1 MQTFVS
7 MDHAEQGAD
16 DEAFHMVFEY
26 LEASGIPPVRLTLK
40 IGAPVMLIQSMNPVN
55 GFCKQCPMYRK
66 THALPR
72 VEQAAFRL
80 PTDAYWGL
88 LGLTRAS

>member
-1 MQTFVS
+1 

-16 DEAFHMVFEY
+16 DEAFHMVFEH
-26 LEASGIPPVRLTLK
+26 LEASGIPPARLTLK
-40 IGAPVMLIQSMNPVN
+40 IGAGNAHPEHESGN

-72 VEQAAFRL
+72 VEQSAFRL

-88 LGLTRAS
+88 LGPTRAS

>member
-7 MDHAEQGAD
+7 MDHAEQGERRSVPHGLRVSGSVRHSSSPAD
-16 DEAFHMVFEY
+16 AQDWCPGNAHPGHE
-26 LEASGIPPVRLTLK
+26 SG
-40 IGAPVMLIQSMNPVN
+40 N

-88 LGLTRAS
+88 LGPTRAS